1 MKRDINRLRR
11 WCIRKRESGWTVRE
25 ICKHARIHRQ
35 TFYLWWNKYQDG
47 GINSLEPRSRK
58 PKTIH
63 STPDHIVDQVIEL
76 RKKTGW
82 NEKSIAKHVDIGH
95 TTVYKILKDN
105 GLINHLDTPRKRRT
119 YRSFCRKHPDSLW
132 QTDIKIHEDRYLV
145 AYIDDCS
152 RYVLGA
158 TIMENATTD
167 NIIEH
172 LKGLFEFR
180 IPGQILTDHGIQY
193 WSRHGRSEFDSFCEQ
208 YGVEHIMGGIEKPT
222 TQGKIERFF
231 RTFNM
236 YYPRFDTM
244 DDFLYNYNHVMLH
257 GGIGYRTPASIY
269 FDVCHMW

>member
-1 MKRDINRLRR
+1 MKRDINRLRK
-11 WCIRKRESGWTVRE
+11 WCIRRRIDGWTVRE
-25 ICKHARIHRQ
+25 ICSHARIHRQ
-35 TFYLWWNKYQDG
+35 TFYFWWNKYQQG
-47 GINSLEPRSRK
+47 GFDSLEPRSRK

-63 STPDHIVDQVIEL
+63 KTPDHVVDQVIEL

-95 TTVYKILKDN
+95 TTVYKILKSN
-105 GLINHLDTPRKRRT
+105 GLINQLDKPRKQRT

-152 RYVLGA
+152 RYVLDA
-158 TIMENATTD
+158 IMMDSATTH

-180 IPGQILTDHGIQY
+180 IPRQILTDHGTQY
-193 WSRHGRSEFDSFCEQ
+193 WSRHGKSEFDLFCEQ
-208 YGVEHIMGGIEKPT
+208 NGVEHIMGGIGKPT

-236 YYPRFDTM
+236 YYPRFESM

-257 GGIGYRTPASIY
+257 SGIGYRTPGSVY
-269 FDVCHMW
+269 FGVSSMW